1 MLETRRGKCSPVDER
16 RGGVVSYP
24 ETASGSHYSS
34 APTAG
39 AVVSMKDPRTL
50 PDTALCWDA

>member
-16 RGGVVSYP
+16 RGGMVSYP
-24 ETASGSHYSS
+24 ETAAGFHCSS

-39 AVVSMKDPRTL
+39 AVVLMKDPRTL
-50 PDTALCWDA
+50 PNTALS